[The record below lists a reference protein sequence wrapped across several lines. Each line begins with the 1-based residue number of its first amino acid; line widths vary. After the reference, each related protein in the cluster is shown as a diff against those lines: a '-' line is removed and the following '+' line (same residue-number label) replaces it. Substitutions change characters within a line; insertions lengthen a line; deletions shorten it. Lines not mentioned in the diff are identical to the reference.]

1 MRGHLKLRIGIE
13 ELNMSR
19 FVLVMAFGLALLGG
33 CDKHAADD
41 PVQDINTSTVTV
53 ITIDESQMYQS
64 IDGFGASLTDSSAW
78 LLANAMTPAQRQ
90 AAQEELF
97 DPEKGIG
104 LTYLRQPMGTSDFRV
119 SSEMGGHDDYT
130 YNDMPRGQSDYELSH
145 FSIAKDEKYIIPML
159 QEILA
164 VNPEIKLMGSPWSA
178 PHWMK
183 QGENLGGGRLKEDV
197 YDTYARYFVKYI
209 QAYAE
214 QGLTINA
221 ITLQNEPWYEPGS
234 YHGTRM
240 EPADQIKLVKKM
252 GPLFAENNLNTDILV
267 WDHNWDQPQYPL
279 EILNDPGARKY
290 VAGTAWHHYYG
301 DVSSQT
307 KVHDAHPD
315 RDTHF
320 TEGSNGQ
327 WQKPGFDNNLI
338 RTTREMMHVV
348 RNWSKSFITWNL
360 ALDTQNGPKIPGGCD
375 TCYGVIT
382 IDQADGSFS
391 RRPQYYT
398 FGHTSKFVRPGAYR
412 VDSTDT
418 ATTGIENVAFMNTDG
433 SRVLIALNSDASA
446 QNIKVEWNGKSF
458 KYPLPTR
465 AVATFVWNDQPD
477 SPVRVWLTTGDQ
489 TKLLN
494 READLYFSGS

>member
-1 MRGHLKLRIGIE
+1 
-13 ELNMSR
+13 
-19 FVLVMAFGLALLGG
+19 MAFGLALLGG

-130 YNDMPRGQSDYELSH
+130 YNDMLRGQSDYELSH

-338 RTTREMMHVV
+338 RTT
-348 RNWSKSFITWNL
+348 
-360 ALDTQNGPKIPGGCD
+360 
-375 TCYGVIT
+375 
-382 IDQADGSFS
+382 
-391 RRPQYYT
+391 
-398 FGHTSKFVRPGAYR
+398 
-412 VDSTDT
+412 
-418 ATTGIENVAFMNTDG
+418 
-433 SRVLIALNSDASA
+433 
-446 QNIKVEWNGKSF
+446 
-458 KYPLPTR
+458 
-465 AVATFVWNDQPD
+465 
-477 SPVRVWLTTGDQ
+477 
-489 TKLLN
+489 
-494 READLYFSGS
+494 

>member
-1 MRGHLKLRIGIE
+1 
-13 ELNMSR
+13 MSR

-221 ITLQNEPWYEPGS
+221 IT
-234 YHGTRM
+234 
-240 EPADQIKLVKKM
+240 
-252 GPLFAENNLNTDILV
+252 
-267 WDHNWDQPQYPL
+267 
-279 EILNDPGARKY
+279 
-290 VAGTAWHHYYG
+290 
-301 DVSSQT
+301 
-307 KVHDAHPD
+307 
-315 RDTHF
+315 
-320 TEGSNGQ
+320 
-327 WQKPGFDNNLI
+327 
-338 RTTREMMHVV
+338 
-348 RNWSKSFITWNL
+348 
-360 ALDTQNGPKIPGGCD
+360 
-375 TCYGVIT
+375 
-382 IDQADGSFS
+382 
-391 RRPQYYT
+391 
-398 FGHTSKFVRPGAYR
+398 
-412 VDSTDT
+412 
-418 ATTGIENVAFMNTDG
+418 
-433 SRVLIALNSDASA
+433 
-446 QNIKVEWNGKSF
+446 
-458 KYPLPTR
+458 
-465 AVATFVWNDQPD
+465 
-477 SPVRVWLTTGDQ
+477 
-489 TKLLN
+489 
-494 READLYFSGS
+494 

>member
-1 MRGHLKLRIGIE
+1 
-13 ELNMSR
+13 MSR
-19 FVLVMAFGLALLGG
+19 VVIVATLGLALLGG
-33 CDKHAADD
+33 CSEQGAKNK
-41 PVQDINTSTVTV
+41 VQDLNERAAAV
-53 ITIDESQMYQS
+53 ITIDEAQTYQS
-64 IDGFGASLTDSSAW
+64 MDGFGASLTDSSAW
-78 LLANAMTPAQRQ
+78 LLANAMTLAQRQ
-90 AAQEELF
+90 AALKELF
-97 DPEKGIG
+97 DPEVGVG
-104 LTYLRQPMGTSDFRV
+104 LSYLRQPMGTSDFRV
-119 SSEMGGHDDYT
+119 SLSMGGHGDYT
-130 YNDMPRGQSDYELSH
+130 YDDMPRGESDDDLLQ
-145 FSIAKDEKYIIPML
+145 FTIAKDEKYIIPML

-164 VNPEIKLMGSPWSA
+164 ISPEMKLMGSPWSA

-183 QGENLGGGRLKEDV
+183 EGENLGGGKLKPDV
-197 YDTYARYFVKYI
+197 YGTYALYFVKYI

-214 QGLTINA
+214 HGLTINA

-240 EPADQIKLVKKM
+240 DPVDQIKLVKKM
-252 GPLFAENNLNTDILV
+252 GPLFETEGIDTEILV

-279 EILNDPGARKY
+279 EILNDAEAKKY

-307 KVHDAHPD
+307 EVHNAHPD

-327 WQKPGFDNNLI
+327 WQKPGFDSNFI
-338 RTTREMMHVV
+338 RTTREMINVV

-360 ALDTQNGPKIPGGCD
+360 ALDTENGPKIRGGCD

-398 FGHTSKFVRPGAYR
+398 FGHSSKFVRPGAR
-412 VDSTDT
+412 RIDSTDT
-418 ATTGIENVAFMNTDG
+418 ATAGVENAAFKNADD
-433 SRVLIALNSDASA
+433 SRVLIALNSDESA
-446 QNIKVEWNGKSF
+446 QIIQVEWNKNSF
-458 KYPLPTR
+458 KYLLPAR
-465 AVATFVWNDQPD
+465 SVATFVWDKQANGSVQ
-477 SPVRVWLTTGDQ
+477 VWLTTGDQ